1 MLTSAPQAVQP
12 AEIEGREEQR
22 AVRRCFSFVNF
33 LGDVLAVF
41 LFVLWF
47 WLLITVIGDL
57 FRRRDISGAG
67 KIPWLFQ
74 LILLPY
80 IASFAYLLTQ
90 SGRMAERAEVR
101 TRDELRQIVGFRA
114 ADEIDKLRNLKAK
127 RAISGQYAKIRARLA
142 L

>member
-1 MLTSAPQAVQP
+1 MPF
-12 AEIEGREEQR
+12 GGG
-22 AVRRCFSFVNF
+22 FSFANF

-47 WLLITVIGDL
+47 WLVITVIGDL
-57 FRRRDISGAG
+57 FRPRDISGAG
-67 KIPWLFQ
+67 NIPWLSQ

-80 IASFAYLLTQ
+80 VASFAYLLAQ

-101 TRDELRQIVGFRA
+101 TRYELRQIVGFSA
-114 ADEIDKLRNLKAK
+114 ADEIDKLRNLKSK